1 MTNALDVSG
10 ARLESVLNTAVDGIV
25 VIDEQARILMF
36 NRACESLFGYKAEE
50 VMGRNVKCIMP
61 DSYASEHDQ
70 YMHNY
75 LSTGTRKIIGIGR
88 EVSARHR
95 DGTVFPIDLSVG
107 EAETADGRQFIGIIR
122 DLRARQENERRLKDL
137 QGQIVHIARLSAIDE
152 MGAALAHE
160 LNQPLTAIM
169 LYLQAIDRS
178 FQKEG
183 QAPDLRR
190 ITEILQKA
198 VHEADRAGGI
208 IHRLRQFVER
218 KETDR
223 SFQDMRMLV
232 DDAVELASLGASSR
246 GIAVRMDHPEEP
258 VTVLVDPIQIQQ
270 IVINLVRNAVDA
282 LVAVPDG
289 IITISTRRE
298 GHATV
303 TRVTDNG
310 PGIDPG
316 IRDALFKAFRSTKPN
331 GLGIGLAIA
340 RTIAQN
346 HQGELYFEDGPD
358 GRGTT
363 FVLRLPFEHADQ
375 DVGDETA
382 CSIRCAEHGHGD
394 LAESLAPHP
403 QTLDPERAG

>member
-1 MTNALDVSG
+1 MKALDVSG

-107 EAETADGRQFIGIIR
+107 EAETTDGRQFIGIIR

-258 VTVLVDPIQIQQ
+258 VTVLRFSP
-270 IVINLVRNAVDA
+270 
-282 LVAVPDG
+282 
-289 IITISTRRE
+289 
-298 GHATV
+298 
-303 TRVTDNG
+303 
-310 PGIDPG
+310 
-316 IRDALFKAFRSTKPN
+316 
-331 GLGIGLAIA
+331 
-340 RTIAQN
+340 
-346 HQGELYFEDGPD
+346 Y
-358 GRGTT
+358 
-363 FVLRLPFEHADQ
+363 
-375 DVGDETA
+375 
-382 CSIRCAEHGHGD
+382 
-394 LAESLAPHP
+394 
-403 QTLDPERAG
+403 

>member
-1 MTNALDVSG
+1 MTDTLDVSG

-50 VMGRNVKCIMP
+50 VVGRNVKCIMP

-75 LSTGTRKIIGIGR
+75 MSTGTRKIIGIGR
-88 EVSARHR
+88 EVAARHK

-107 EAETADGRQFIGIIR
+107 EAETTDGRQFIGIIR
-122 DLRARQENERRLKDL
+122 DLRSRQENERRLKDL
-137 QGQIVHIARLSAIDE
+137 QGQIVHMARLSAIDE

-183 QAPDLRR
+183 QNPDLRR

-223 SFQDMRMLV
+223 SFQDMRLLV

-246 GIAVRMDHPEEP
+246 GIAVRMDHAEEP

-270 IVINLVRNAVDA
+270 IIINLVRNAVDA
-282 LVAVPDG
+282 LTATPDG
-289 IITISTRRE
+289 IIIVSTRRD

-303 TRVTDNG
+303 IRVSDNG

-316 IRDALFKAFRSTKPN
+316 IRDAIFKAFRSTKPN

-363 FVLRLPFEHADQ
+363 FVLRLPYER
-375 DVGDETA
+375 GDEDA
-382 CSIRCAEHGHGD
+382 AEEKSYPERRLNGGSD
-394 LAESLAPHP
+394 TAESPTPGFQAM
-403 QTLDPERAG
+403 DRERAG